1 MTQFRTRNRA
11 LLVVGALV
19 LAGCA
24 SQQEPEPVAQEE
36 SPVDVAPVESQAVQA
51 EPTPSD
57 FDNRSRPLTPSGR
70 ILATKFYFHCLLLFH
85 LRVLLAPA
93 VLSLILATQPNL
105 FLGNS
110 STSCLLLPAPV

>member
-70 ILATKFYFHCLLLFH
+70 ILATKFYFELDQARLSARDLRLLEMHANILTRNRDCLLY
-85 LRVLLAPA
+85 
-93 VLSLILATQPNL
+93 
-105 FLGNS
+105 
-110 STSCLLLPAPV
+110 TSPSPRD